1 MTPGIRPGVFAFAMP
16 LNAVELDTIDELYA
30 FVEMA
35 IEKTAL
41 VLDESAVFRP
51 WARAVS
57 SECRDVQWVYP
68 SRPLS
73 EHLLQHLANFA
84 HRPLPDKGFLLFATG
99 QLVGVIDVDAVG
111 GSSRPDYLAPL
122 VRQAFNSRG
131 KSATGTV
138 GVGIQPNLSDP
149 YSVLGANEMDSEEEI
164 KRKYKQMVMQY
175 HPDRVA
181 HLGPELK
188 ELAAKKTTEINGAF
202 ATIRRIRG
210 F

>member
-1 MTPGIRPGVFAFAMP
+1 MP
-16 LNAVELDTIDELYA
+16 LNAVELNTIDELYA

-35 IEKTAL
+35 IHKTAL
-41 VLDESAVFRP
+41 VLDDSAIFRP
-51 WARAVS
+51 WARTVS
-57 SECRDVQWVYP
+57 AECQDVQWAYP

-73 EHLLQHLANFA
+73 EHLLQHLAIFA
-84 HRPLPDKGFLLFATG
+84 HRPLPDKGFLLFETG
-99 QLVGVIDVDAVG
+99 QMVGLIDVDAVG

-122 VRQAFNSRG
+122 VHQVFISRG
-131 KSATGTV
+131 KSSTGTGRV
-138 GVGIQPNLSDP
+138 ATQHDFSDP

-164 KRKYKQMVMQY
+164 KKKHKQMVMQY

-202 ATIRRIRG
+202 AAIRRIRG